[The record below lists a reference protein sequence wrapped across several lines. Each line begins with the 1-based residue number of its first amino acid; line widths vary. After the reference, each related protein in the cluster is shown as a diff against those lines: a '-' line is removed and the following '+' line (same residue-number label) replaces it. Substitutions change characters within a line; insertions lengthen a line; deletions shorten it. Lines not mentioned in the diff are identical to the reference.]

1 MTRPDRIPGQRGSAA
16 EAVRHLVIN
25 LSTSL
30 GHLVDR
36 FGAPADHAK
45 YRTFESGAEEVAQRL
60 AHHEAQ
66 QGPIAHFDR
75 LFIGGSLSANPKP
88 RKR

>member
-1 MTRPDRIPGQRGSAA
+1 MTRPHTPGQRGGAA
-16 EAVRHLVIN
+16 EAVRHLVTN

-30 GHLVDR
+30 GHLVER

-45 YRTFESGAEEVAQRL
+45 YRTFECGAEDVAERL
-60 AHHEAQ
+60 ARHEAK
-66 QGPIAHFDR
+66 QGPIANFDR

-88 RKR
+88 TKR